1 MYGLIVF
8 FSCVPTS
15 LDIQP
20 VRLPLYCCYCT
31 FNAPNVPGLYLPK
44 RKQDWKNMAK
54 FKNLERCR
62 KLLITYDFCNYRIS
76 WKLSVKLKK
85 SPIFFLKLISTN
97 VKTKWDIFFKFLWP
111 SQNIWTLKNLDN
123 IFAPFFWCLLKFVF
137 FASLILYH
145 I

>member
-1 MYGLIVF
+1 MYGLVVI

-54 FKNLERCR
+54 FNNLERCR
-62 KLLITYDFCNYRIS
+62 KITYDFCNYKIS
-76 WKLSVKLKK
+76 WKLSVIEKISHL
-85 SPIFFLKLISTN
+85 FLKLISTN
-97 VKTKWDIFFKFLWP
+97 VQKSGTFFQIIVAFSEYL
-111 SQNIWTLKNLDN
+111 NVI
-123 IFAPFFWCLLKFVF
+123 
-137 FASLILYH
+137 
-145 I
+145 